1 MKPARMSGDDIT
13 IRVADQ
19 ADADAIAAIY
29 APIVRETAI
38 SFETEPPSA
47 DDMADRVEATLPS
60 HPWLVALRAGKVVG
74 YAYAG
79 QHQQRAAY
87 RWSAN
92 VTAYI
97 DAAERR
103 AGVGTR
109 LYGVLIPVLRAQ
121 GFRSAFAGI
130 TLPND
135 ASKGLH
141 EAVGFKALGV
151 YEDVGFKLGAWRDVG
166 WWRLALSESAA
177 APAEP
182 APFARFRLTP
192 GFSSILG

>member
-1 MKPARMSGDDIT
+1 MKPARMSSADIS
-13 IRVADQ
+13 IRVAEH
-19 ADADAIAAIY
+19 ADAAAIAAIY

-47 DDMADRVEATLPS
+47 EDMAGRIEAALSS
-60 HPWLVALRAGKVVG
+60 HPWLVAVRAGAVIG

-92 VTAYI
+92 VTAYM
-97 DAAERR
+97 DAGERR
-103 AGVGTR
+103 TGVGTR
-109 LYGVLIPVLRAQ
+109 LYGALIPVLRAQ

-130 TLPND
+130 TLPNA
-135 ASKGLH
+135 ASVGLH
-141 EAVGFKALGV
+141 EAVGFRPLGV
-151 YEDVGFKLGAWRDVG
+151 YQDVGFKLGAWRDVG
-166 WWRLALSESAA
+166 WWRLALSKGGG

-192 GFSSILG
+192 AFRSILG

>member
-1 MKPARMSGDDIT
+1 
-13 IRVADQ
+13 
-19 ADADAIAAIY
+19 
-29 APIVRETAI
+29 VRETAI
-38 SFETEPPSA
+38 SFEIEPPSA
-47 DDMADRVEATLPS
+47 EDMAGRMEATLAS
-60 HPWLVALRAGKVVG
+60 HPWLVAVRAGDVVG

-87 RWSAN
+87 RWSVN

-97 DAAERR
+97 DGGARR

-109 LYGVLIPVLRAQ
+109 LYAALIPILRAQ
-121 GFRSAFAGI
+121 GFRSAFAGV

-135 ASKGLH
+135 ASVGLH
-141 EAVGFKALGV
+141 EAVGFKPLGV

-166 WWRLALSESAA
+166 WWRLPLSESAE

-182 APFARFRLTP
+182 VPFARYRLTP
-192 GFSSILG
+192 AFRSILG

>member
-1 MKPARMSGDDIT
+1 MSGEDIS
-13 IRVADQ
+13 IRVAER

-38 SFETEPPSA
+38 SFETEAPSA
-47 DDMADRVEATLPS
+47 DEMAGRIDATLPS
-60 HPWLVALRAGKVVG
+60 HPWLVAVRAGAVVG

-97 DAAERR
+97 DAAARR
-103 AGVGTR
+103 SGVGTR
-109 LYGVLIPVLRAQ
+109 LYGVLIPILQAQ

-135 ASKGLH
+135 ASIGLH
-141 EAVGFKALGV
+141 EAVGFERLGV
-151 YEDVGFKLGAWRDVG
+151 YEDVGFKLEAWRDVG
-166 WWRLALSESAA
+166 WWRLALSQGAA

-182 APFARFRLTP
+182 LPFAGFRLTP
-192 GFSSILG
+192 GFRSILG